1 MEAGLKAYYDTN
13 KETVTMSEK
22 FDLIVI
28 GAGPGGYVA
37 AVRACQLG
45 MKVAVIEKRATLG
58 GVCLNEGCIPSKAL
72 LDSSEHF
79 ALARDKFAGH
89 GIEIDPPRLNLAAM
103 LARKDDVVKK
113 LTDGVAYLFK
123 KNKVTLFTGIASLK
137 GLDEAGLQQVTVE
150 RALPVNTQTGEQ
162 QPVDNPWFLVA
173 PKVLLATGSEP
184 VPLPAIPFDGE
195 LVVSA
200 REALAFD
207 QVPDHLVV
215 AGGGYIGLELGSV
228 WRRLGAR
235 VTVME
240 ALPGIV
246 PSSDRQVAD
255 YLQRTLKKQ
264 GIEFRLNTKVTGL
277 RRLGSKAM
285 VQYGSGADCGELDC
299 DRLLVAIGRR
309 PLLAGLGAEQHGVTF
324 DRNGR
329 ILVDDDY
336 QTAAAGIYAIGDLVP
351 GPMLAHKASEEGLIC
366 IERMAGK
373 SVVVEYDY
381 LPGVVYT
388 WPEGASVGKTEDQLK
403 DAMIPYKAGK
413 FNFLGNGRARAM
425 DETEG
430 FVKVLAHAE
439 TDRLLGVHIVGPRAS
454 DMIAEAVTAMSFM
467 GTARDLG
474 MLFHAHP
481 TLSEALKEAA
491 LDVHKEA
498 IHA

>member
-1 MEAGLKAYYDTN
+1 
-13 KETVTMSEK
+13 MSEQ
-22 FDLIVI
+22 FDLIVV

-37 AVRACQLG
+37 AIRASQLG
-45 MKVAVIEKRATLG
+45 MKVAVVEKRATLG

-79 ALARDKFAGH
+79 VLARDKFALY

-123 KNKVTLFTGIASLK
+123 KNKVALFTGTASLQ
-137 GLDEAGLQQVTVE
+137 GPDAEGMQQVSVE
-150 RALPVNTQTGEQ
+150 QVFHLNFPNGDQ
-162 QPVDNPWFLVA
+162 QPVEA
-173 PKVLLATGSEP
+173 PQQLRAAKVLLATGSEP
-184 VPLPAIPFDGE
+184 IPLHTIPFDGE

-207 QVPDHLVV
+207 QVPEHLVV

-264 GIEFRLNTKVTGL
+264 GVEFRLNTRVTGL
-277 RRLGSKAM
+277 RRLGNKAM
-285 VQYGSGADCGELDC
+285 IQYSSGGESSEVDC

-309 PLLAGLGAEQHGVTF
+309 PLLAGLGATELGITLDSTGRVT
-324 DRNGR
+324 
-329 ILVDDDY
+329 VDEDY
-336 QTAAAGIYAIGDLVP
+336 QTSVPGIYAIGDLIP
-351 GPMLAHKASEEGLIC
+351 GPMLAHKASEEAVVC
-366 IERMAGK
+366 VERMHGK
-373 SVVVEYDY
+373 AVTVAYDY

-403 DAMIPYKAGK
+403 ETAVPYKVGK
-413 FNFLGNGRARAM
+413 FNFMGNGRARAM

-439 TDRLLGVHIVGPRAS
+439 SDRLLGVHIVGPRAS
-454 DMIAEAVTAMSFM
+454 DMIAEAVTAMSFK
-467 GTARDLG
+467 GTARELG
-474 MLFHAHP
+474 MQFHAHP

-491 LDVHKEA
+491 LDIHKEA
-498 IHA
+498 IHG